1 MWSAQRTLS
10 EYSLQ
15 SLRGPFCCV
24 EQGTH
29 VRCIRKAFYVL
40 VQDYVRSRPEN
51 AELRS
56 LGLKEF
62 TGLIFASCPGLE
74 PFRGSLEQIYAEF
87 TEYKRTVPVRGAILL
102 NSTMSKCL
110 LVRGFKEG
118 SGWGFP
124 KGKLSLN
131 ETDEA
136 CAIREVF
143 EETGYDITP
152 KLDSKHFI
160 ELKIGNQATKLY
172 IVVVGYKLEE
182 N

>member
-1 MWSAQRTLS
+1 MS
-10 EYSLQ
+10 
-15 SLRGPFCCV
+15 CD
-24 EQGTH
+24 
-29 VRCIRKAFYVL
+29 RKSVFIVI
-40 VQDYVRSRPEN
+40 QDYVRSRPEN

-87 TEYKRTVPVRGAILL
+87 TEYKRTIPVRGAILL
-102 NSTMSKCL
+102 NSTMTKCL

-136 CAIREVF
+136 CAIREVL

-152 KLDSKHFI
+152 KLNSKDFI
-160 ELKIGNQATKLY
+160 EVKIGNQATKLY
-172 IVVVGYKLEE
+172 IVVVCYVKKLTLLVYCLTDVRPP
-182 N
+182 